1 MANNTNVTKAQL
13 EQENNELKNSLSE
26 MQEQMKMM
34 MEQMKNIQSAPNT
47 QYVGVKDD
55 ITTRKIPVISLIHNP
70 AILSTEQYGAGTPYQ
85 FPEYG
90 TERKIKFTDLERI
103 VNLCKT
109 IAFDTNN
116 ESSFFERGEF
126 YICDA
131 EAVEELGL
139 ESFYENIFTK
149 EMVDKCIELKDE
161 TAINIFKGANDS
173 IKESIV
179 HAIVDNINSGGSY
192 DLNLLAILSKAYGQD
207 IQELAEKDKQI
218 SIKNKK

>member
-1 MANNTNVTKAQL
+1 MATNTNITKSQL
-13 EQENNELKNSLSE
+13 EQENNELKNNLSQ
-26 MQEQMKMM
+26 MQEQMNLM
-34 MEQMKNIQSAPNT
+34 MEQMKSLQSNPIQRLIT
-47 QYVGVKDD
+47 KDD
-55 ITTRKIPVISLIHNP
+55 ITTRKIPVISLLHNP

-116 ESSFFERGEF
+116 DTSFFERGDF
-126 YICDA
+126 YICDS

-149 EMVDKCIELKDE
+149 EMVDRCIDLKDE

-173 IKESIV
+173 IKKSVIR
-179 HAIVDNINSGGSY
+179 AIIDNINNGHNY
-192 DLNLLAILSKAYGQD
+192 DLNLIAILSKAYGED
-207 IQELAEKDKQI
+207 IQEIAEKDKQI
-218 SIKNKK
+218 NIKNK